1 MDGTKH
7 YRIGTFADY
16 LCVSRSFLK
25 HYEEE
30 HLIKVVHQDN
40 GYRYYPFTE
49 AAHILEYMRLHSY
62 GIPVREMKSAV
73 TASAESA
80 FDTIDRHADELEK
93 KVERLLA
100 VVAEHRRIRKWYQD
114 MAGQPFRWEV
124 KPIEPIYFL
133 PHTSGQD
140 FLEDHR
146 IYEILHDWCE
156 EMPVTKSALLVK
168 HHSDNEPANTM
179 YWGLCVTESNLRRC
193 GIPTN
198 DAVLVIPKTLAFV
211 FHFYDVEDVFRMD
224 DIASG
229 DHPAFRKLRS
239 LGFKPSGDALLINE
253 MKLTRDS
260 VQRGSGRC
268 VIPIEE

>member
-1 MDGTKH
+1 MKD
-7 YRIGTFADY
+7 A
-16 LCVSRSFLK
+16 VS
-25 HYEEE
+25 
-30 HLIKVVHQDN
+30 
-40 GYRYYPFTE
+40 
-49 AAHILEYMRLHSY
+49 
-62 GIPVREMKSAV
+62 V
-73 TASAESA
+73 TADEA
-80 FDTIDRHADELEK
+80 FDNIDHHADELRK
-93 KVERLLA
+93 TAERLLA
-100 VVAEHRRIRKWYQD
+100 IVDEHDRIHTWREAMQGKHT
-114 MAGQPFRWEV
+114 RWEV

-146 IYEILHDWCE
+146 IYENLHDWCE

-168 HHSDNEPANTM
+168 HHSEDEPANTM

>member
-1 MDGTKH
+1 METFKQ
-7 YRIGTFADY
+7 YRIGHFARH
-16 LCVSRSFLK
+16 LGVSQSFLK
-25 HYEEE
+25 HYEDAGLLEATQRE
-30 HLIKVVHQDN
+30 N
-40 GYRYYPFTE
+40 GYRFYEFPQ
-49 AAHILEYMRLHSY
+49 AARLLEYMRLHSY
-62 GIPVREMKSAV
+62 GVPIKQMKDAVSV
-73 TASAESA
+73 TADEA
-80 FDTIDRHADELEK
+80 FDNIDHHADELRK
-93 KVERLLA
+93 TAERLLA
-100 VVAEHRRIRKWYQD
+100 IVDEHDRIHTWREAMQGKHT
-114 MAGQPFRWEV
+114 RWEV

-133 PHTSGQD
+133 PHTNGQD